1 MGGELPARE
10 VARDLHLPVLGIPTS
25 LVARHRQ
32 KSQRSSQDIRAWDK
46 FSGKYL
52 PHKSRFRPG
61 NPRLGRF
68 HRISNRDSGNGYYH
82 PRPIHKRGSFHDADN
97 DPARAA
103 YVRRHRDKGCSE
115 CPEFLYASPCRPRN
129 SEDRKSVVSGRSV
142 SVRVELGGRR
152 SIKKKKNNTL

>member
-52 PHKSRFRPG
+52 SPKSRFRPG
-61 NPRLGRF
+61 NPRLCRF
-68 HRISNRDSGNGYYH
+68 HLISYRFIRYGYYH
-82 PRPIHKRGSFHDADN
+82 PPSIHNLVSFHVSAN
-97 DPARAA
+97 IVSAP
-103 YVRRHRDKGCSE
+103 
-115 CPEFLYASPCRPRN
+115 FLYPLPIPFL
-129 SEDRKSVVSGRSV
+129 VF
-142 SVRVELGGRR
+142 LLLL
-152 SIKKKKNNTL
+152 SI

>member
-32 KSQRSSQDIRAWDK
+32 KSQRSSSDIRAWDT

-68 HRISNRDSGNGYYH
+68 PRLSKRACGNGYYH
-82 PRPIHKRGSFHDADN
+82 PRTLHHRSSFHDEAN
-97 DPARAA
+97 DPDRTSGAWG
-103 YVRRHRDKGCSE
+103 KSE
-115 CPEFLYASPCRPRN
+115 
-129 SEDRKSVVSGRSV
+129 SE
-142 SVRVELGGRR
+142 RV
-152 SIKKKKNNTL
+152 K

>member
-68 HRISNRDSGNGYYH
+68 HRISNRDSGNG
-82 PRPIHKRGSFHDADN
+82 R
-97 DPARAA
+97 
-103 YVRRHRDKGCSE
+103 SE
-115 CPEFLYASPCRPRN
+115 EHTSELQSLMRISYAVFC
-129 SEDRKSVVSGRSV
+129 
-142 SVRVELGGRR
+142 L
-152 SIKKKKNNTL
+152 KKKKNTDYNRNATYVKSY